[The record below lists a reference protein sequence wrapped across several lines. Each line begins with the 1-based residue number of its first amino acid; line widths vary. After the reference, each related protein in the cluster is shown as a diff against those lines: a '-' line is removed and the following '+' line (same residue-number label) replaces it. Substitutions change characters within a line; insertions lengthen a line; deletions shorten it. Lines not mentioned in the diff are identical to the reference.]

1 MRKLTAENAEMK
13 NKTNRKAPFSSAVSA
28 LSAVNEKRSGT
39 SQAPRQEARS
49 PFRIAMRRLR
59 GHKLA
64 IVGLVI
70 LVILYLMALFA
81 DFVAPYR
88 YDTEER
94 ERPYLSPDRIRF
106 WDRNGFSWRPFVFN
120 RTTELHLGE
129 RIEKIDKSKRYY
141 IRFFAKGEEYKFLG
155 LIPCRIHLFGV
166 QEPCRIRLL
175 GSDWNGRDIFSRI
188 CYGARVSLTVGLI
201 GVFISFTVGLTI
213 GGISGYFGGFTDT
226 AIMRLV
232 ELLMAFP
239 AFYLLISLTAAL
251 PRDLT
256 STQRYILIVVILS
269 FLGWP
274 GLARVVRGMVLSLK
288 EEEYTIAA
296 RASGAGSL
304 KIIVRHILPNTFSY
318 AIVAATLRI
327 PGYII
332 GESALSLL
340 GLGINEPQAS
350 WGNMLSQARSPGNL
364 AQYPWIIVP
373 GFFIFFAIMAF
384 NLLGDGLRDAFDPK
398 GLTSR

>member
-1 MRKLTAENAEMK
+1 MK
-13 NKTNRKAPFSSAVSA
+13 KAVNEIAPLPSAVSA
-28 LSAVNEKRSGT
+28 SSAVNLPP
-39 SQAPRQEARS
+39 AARS
-49 PFRIAMRRLR
+49 PWKIAMRRLR
-59 GHKLA
+59 RHKLA
-64 IVGLVI
+64 IAGLIV

-88 YDTEER
+88 YDSEDR
-94 ERPYLSPDRIRF
+94 ERPFMSPDRIRF
-106 WDRNGFSWRPFVFN
+106 RDEKGFTFRPFIYT

-129 RIEKIDKSKRYY
+129 RIEKIDTTTRHY
-141 IRFFAKGEEYKFLG
+141 IKFFAKGEKYRFLNVVS
-155 LIPCRIHLFGV
+155 CRIHFFATDAPSG
-166 QEPCRIRLL
+166 IHLL
-175 GSDWNGRDIFSRI
+175 GTDWNGRDIFSRI
-188 CYGARVSLTVGLI
+188 CHGARISLTIGLI
-201 GVFISFTVGLTI
+201 GVFISFTLGLVI
-213 GGISGYFGGFTDT
+213 GGISGYFGGWTDT
-226 AIMRLV
+226 ILMRVV

-239 AFYLLISLTAAL
+239 AFYLLLSLTAAL

-274 GLARVVRGMVLSLK
+274 GLARVIRGMVLSLK
-288 EEEYTIAA
+288 EEEYALAA
-296 RASGAGSL
+296 RAVGAGSF
-304 KIIVRHILPNTFSY
+304 KIITKHILPNTFSY

-350 WGNMLSQARSPGNL
+350 WGNMLAQARSPGNL
-364 AQYPWIIVP
+364 SQYPWIIVP

-398 GLTSR
+398 GLTSSGTK

>member
-1 MRKLTAENAEMK
+1 MKDSRKK
-13 NKTNRKAPFSSAVSA
+13 KTTTPSAVSA
-28 LSAVNEKRSGT
+28 LSAVS
-39 SQAPRQEARS
+39 PRGPAAARS

-59 GHKLA
+59 RHKLA
-64 IVGLVI
+64 LVGLAV
-70 LVILYLMALFA
+70 LVLMYLTALFA

-88 YDTEER
+88 YDNEDR
-94 ERPYLSPDRIRF
+94 KRPYFSPDKIRF
-106 WDRNGFSWRPFVFN
+106 RDEKGLSLRPFIFN
-120 RTTELHLGE
+120 RTTELELGE
-129 RIEKIDKSKRYY
+129 WIENLDKSRRYY
-141 IRFFAKGEEYKFLG
+141 IKFFVRGEKYKLLG
-155 LIPCRIHLFGV
+155 VIPCRLHLFGVEEPCRIHLF
-166 QEPCRIRLL
+166 

-188 CYGARVSLTVGLI
+188 CYGARISLTVGLI
-201 GVFISFTVGLTI
+201 GVFISFTLGLI
-213 GGISGYFGGFTDT
+213 VGGISGYFGGLTDT
-226 AIMRLV
+226 LLMRLV

-256 STQRYILIVVILS
+256 SSQRYILIVVILA

-274 GLARVVRGMVLSLK
+274 GLARVIRGMVLSLK
-288 EEEYTIAA
+288 EEEYALAA
-296 RASGAGSL
+296 RGVGAGSF
-304 KIIVRHILPNTFSY
+304 KIIVKHILPNTFSY

-340 GLGINEPQAS
+340 GLGINEPQPS

-364 AQYPWIIVP
+364 VQYPWIIVP

-398 GLTSR
+398 GLTRRGA